1 MSNTLNIS
9 QDKLQ
14 NVAGQTG
21 DFVNLVVNQGVKW
34 IDNYLKHEKK
44 YVTNFLLKQKRREF
58 KRIGAVL
65 DKKPVISLFGASQV
79 GKSYMANN
87 LLYNSDN
94 KLLVYDHVN
103 DQNIDFIKYINPEG
117 HGNEATSAVT
127 RFTADRETDKKRL
140 PVKLKLFNPKDI
152 VTVICD
158 TYFYDYNDKGFPSKD
173 DVKIA
178 RESILKYKGTIPQSY
193 ITDDDVY
200 EIQEY
205 LEKYF
210 PKEKNQFIKDLSERD
225 SDTGANFWDILA
237 YSIQTIDSS
246 NWVHVFKILWNN
258 HEEISEL
265 FNLSI
270 QELSKIKFSK
280 IVFTDF
286 NTINRSSSKA
296 IISTK
301 TLDSYFADTHFFQ
314 IQLPDYQS
322 ISIEAGKLCFLTAEI
337 VLSVSQG
344 SIDNRS
350 FIKHTDIIDFP
361 GARSRPE
368 IRDLTN
374 ESRLEM
380 LLRGK
385 VSYLFNEYS
394 INRKSNILSAC
405 MRTAQT
411 NVTTMP
417 RLINQWIDDNIG
429 NNASIRTNR
438 VTGQIPPLFVIFTW
452 WNTQLEFKKATDNL
466 DPTERIEKLFETRYQ
481 QEIIGGYKWHDEWI
495 FKNNKLTKFSNFY
508 LLRDFKE
515 SENIFKNNGNN
526 EIDSIDDYANS
537 FTNPEQKQFHETY
550 FKKFVDYHK
559 TKQQFFEDPEMNFLE
574 ASTPNKDGSE
584 LIIKNLV
591 PVASNTVSV
600 PIYEDVLLKTFAEI
614 NEILKEEY
622 HDEDADKQIKEAHSE
637 GGKIQA
643 YMNKIF
649 GKDAFYFGDF
659 IEKLSIT
666 EKEIYELNH
675 TLLRDIVLI
684 KNSNIRDILFY
695 RESSPRLVLG
705 QKKTDDLYKS
715 NLEIL
720 RQDYAQ
726 PTTKAT
732 EELFQKLDI
741 DLDELFFG
749 EFNIPNKSDSL
760 AEAAKLY
767 WFETKLKSDRFKYF
781 VELGF
786 DQALLEKLLANLK
799 INFDKIRMPKI
810 IAQNIGTYVDVDK
823 KVDEAEDM
831 IAHITSGIINEYV
844 NSVGWSFLEEEEKK
858 KIQDTNIANNLSLQI
873 PDDED
878 IFVSLDKVADSSD
891 RMSVEKLIDFM
902 DELNEN
908 LEKTPLDMET
918 IKAVPM
924 IKNYRRWRELLKI
937 SFIANCKIP
946 TYDINANRQLGE
958 ILELMKKYNFSI
970 Q

>member
-1 MSNTLNIS
+1 MSQLNIS

-14 NVAGQTG
+14 NVANQTG
-21 DFVNLVVNQGVKW
+21 DFVNTVVNQGVKW
-34 IDNYLKHEKK
+34 IDSYLKDEKK
-44 YVTNFLLKQKRREF
+44 YETNFLLKQKRREF

-94 KLLVYDHVN
+94 KLLVYDHVK
-103 DQNIDFIKYINPEG
+103 DDNIDFIKYINPEG

-127 RFTADRETDKKRL
+127 RFTSERETDKKRL
-140 PVKLKLFNPKDI
+140 PVKLKLFSPKDI

-158 TYFYDYNDKGFPSKD
+158 TYFYDYNDKGFPSEA
-173 DVKIA
+173 DVKNA
-178 RESILKYKGTIPQSY
+178 ADSIIKYKGTVTQSY
-193 ITDDDVY
+193 ITDDDIY

-210 PKEKNQFIKDLSERD
+210 PKQKNLFIGHLAKRN
-225 SDTGANFWDILA
+225 SDTWANFWDILA

-258 HEEISEL
+258 HDEISEL
-265 FNLSI
+265 FSLSI
-270 QELSKIKFSK
+270 QSLSKIKFPK
-280 IVFTDF
+280 IVYTDF
-286 NTINRSSSKA
+286 TTINRSSGKA

-301 TLDSYFADTHFFQ
+301 TLEGFFTDSQFFK
-314 IQLPDYQS
+314 IQLPDFQNDT
-322 ISIEAGKLCFLTAEI
+322 IEAGKLCFLTAEI

-368 IRDLTN
+368 IRDLTK
-374 ESRLEM
+374 ESRIEM

-394 INRKSNILSAC
+394 INRKSNILAAC
-405 MRTAQT
+405 MRTKQT
-411 NVTTMP
+411 DVTTIP
-417 RLINQWIDDNIG
+417 RLINQWIEDNIG
-429 NNASIRTNR
+429 NNANVRTNR
-438 VTGQIPPLFVIFTW
+438 ISGKIPPFFVIFTW
-452 WNTQLEFKKATDNL
+452 WNTQLEFKVKTDN
-466 DPTERIEKLFETRYQ
+466 PNPIERIEKLFETRYK
-481 QEIIGGYKWHDEWI
+481 QEIIGGYEWHDEWI
-495 FKNNKLTKFSNFY
+495 YKNNKLTKFSNFY

-515 SENIFKNNGNN
+515 SESIFKNDGKN
-526 EIDSIDDYANS
+526 EIGDRDNYQNS
-537 FTNPEQKQFHETY
+537 FTNPEQKQFHEIY
-550 FKKFVDYHK
+550 FKKFVEYHK
-559 TKQQFFEDPEMNFLE
+559 SKQHFFEDPEMNFLE

-591 PVASNTVSV
+591 PVASNTVSL
-600 PIYEDVLLKTFAEI
+600 PIYEDVLLKTYEEI
-614 NEILKEEY
+614 NEILRQEY
-622 HDEDADKQIKEAHSE
+622 HDEDSDKQIQLAHSE
-637 GGKIQA
+637 GGKIHA

-659 IEKLSIT
+659 IEKLSIS

-675 TLLRDIVLI
+675 PLLRDIILI
-684 KNSNIRDILFY
+684 KNSNIRDIFFY

-705 QKKTDDLYKS
+705 KKKSDELYKS
-715 NLEIL
+715 NVEIL
-720 RQDYAQ
+720 RQDYGQA
-726 PTTKAT
+726 TTKAT
-732 EELFQKLDI
+732 EELFENLKI
-741 DLDELFFG
+741 DLNELFFG

-767 WFETKLKSDRFKYF
+767 WFETRLKLDRFKFF
-781 VELGF
+781 VDLGF
-786 DQALLEKLLANLK
+786 DKELLEKLLANLK
-799 INFDKIRMPKI
+799 INFDKIRMSKI
-810 IAQNIGTYVDVDK
+810 IAEHIGNYVDVDK

-831 IAHITSGIINEYV
+831 IAHITAGIINEFV
-844 NSVGWSFLEEEEKK
+844 NSVGWSYLDEEEKK
-858 KIQDTNIANNLSLQI
+858 KIRDTNIANNLNLQI
-873 PDDED
+873 PVDKDV
-878 IFVSLDKVADSSD
+878 FVSLDKITYSSD
-891 RMSVEKLIDFM
+891 RMSVERLINFM
-902 DELNEN
+902 DELNKN
-908 LEKTPLDMET
+908 LENPTLDPET

-946 TYDINANRQLGE
+946 NYDINANRQLGE
-958 ILELMKKYNFSI
+958 ILELMKNYNFSI
-970 Q
+970 HN